1 MVDIHQTFNWH
12 DIHGNQ
18 DYVVGEDGYLK
29 MDASRTPVQCHR
41 QLKEKITN
49 RSGSLE
55 LAMRVVLDEPEYHT
69 LYTLRLY
76 DSADRPAIV
85 CHIRRDGRLLF
96 QGRNELMD
104 SGRVLTFQGN
114 CPFNDRTRR
123 KWYVVESD
131 EHAYTFEAFDF
142 ANQTAVFLL
151 DGRQPVTVPFRNP
164 VRDIAK
170 LELRTG
176 GVGIGRYIRVKHM
189 KQFVGGEQIDRED
202 HPLCWK
208 PVPPPRDGEPDD
220 NVCESRLRPVEN
232 RWLEVIT
239 RYGFVTTT
247 FPVIPKGTLEFDVKS
262 PDVSAEACIL
272 LGECDGSIKCF
283 RKIQTGI
290 LTNRMTIATGHPEP
304 GFNTFDNSV
313 APENDRAYRFRIAWD
328 AETNKQRIWIDDV
341 PQIYL
346 GETEIEIHG
355 LWGRD
360 NRMTRGID
368 TISLHPGLLG
378 TARLT
383 SIQKA
388 EGRTL
393 ENPPE
398 PLRTWWGSFRLR
410 ALV

>member
-18 DYVVGEDGYLK
+18 DYVFGEDGYLK
-29 MDASRTPVQCHR
+29 MDGSNAPVRCYR
-41 QLKEKITN
+41 YLNEKITN
-49 RSGSLE
+49 RAGSLE

-69 LYTLRLY
+69 LYTIRLY
-76 DSADRPAIV
+76 DSADRLAIA

-96 QGRNELMD
+96 QGRNELVD
-104 SGRVLTFQGN
+104 SGAVLTFQGN
-114 CPFNDRTRR
+114 CPFSDHSRR

-131 EHAYTFEAFDF
+131 EHVYKFEGFDF
-142 ANQTAVFLL
+142 ANQTATFLL
-151 DGRQPVTVPFRNP
+151 DGEQPVAVPFQNS
-164 VRDIAK
+164 VREISK
-170 LELRTG
+170 LELQTG
-176 GVGIGRYIRVKHM
+176 GIDIGRFIRVKHV
-189 KQFVGGEQIDRED
+189 KQFAGGEQIDHETY
-202 HPLCWK
+202 PLYWK
-208 PVPPPRDGEPDD
+208 PIPPPRDGEPDD

-232 RWLEVIT
+232 RWLELAT

-247 FPVIPKGTLEFDVKS
+247 FPVIPRGTLEFDVRS

-272 LGECDGSIKCF
+272 LGEYDGSIKCF

-290 LTNRMTIATGHPEP
+290 LTNRMTIATGHPTP

-313 APENDRAYRFRIAWD
+313 VPENDRAYRFKIAWD
-328 AETNKQRIWIDDV
+328 AQTNKQRIWIDDI
-341 PQIYL
+341 PQKYQ

-355 LWGRD
+355 LWGRK
-360 NRMTRGID
+360 NRLTRGID

-393 ENPPE
+393 DNPPD
-398 PLRTWWGSFRLR
+398 PLRTWWGNFRLR
-410 ALV
+410 SLD

>member
-1 MVDIHQTFNWH
+1 MVDIHQSFNWH

-18 DYVVGEDGYLK
+18 DYVFGEDGYMK
-29 MDASRTPVQCHR
+29 MDGSRTPVQCFR
-41 QLKEKITN
+41 QLKERVTG
-49 RSGSLE
+49 RAGSLE

-85 CHIRRDGRLLF
+85 CHIRRDGCLQF
-96 QGRNELMD
+96 QGRHERMD
-104 SGRVLTFQGN
+104 SGSVLTFQGN
-114 CPFNDRTRR
+114 CRFNDRARR

-131 EHAYTFEAFDF
+131 EHVYTFEDFDF
-142 ANQTAVFLL
+142 LKQTAVFLL
-151 DGRQPVTVPFRNP
+151 DGERPVTVPFTNR
-164 VRDIAK
+164 VRDIAR
-170 LELRTG
+170 LELQTG
-176 GVGIGRYIRVKHM
+176 GIGIGRYIRVKHV
-189 KQFVGGEQIDRED
+189 KQFAGGEQIDGED
-202 HPLCWK
+202 HPLYWR
-208 PVPPPRDGEPDD
+208 PIPPPRDGEPDD
-220 NVCESRLRPVEN
+220 NVCESKLRPVQN
-232 RWLEVIT
+232 RWLELTT

-247 FPVIPKGTLEFDVKS
+247 FPVIPRGTLEFDVKT

-272 LGECDGSIKCF
+272 LGEYDGSIKCF

-290 LTNRMTIATGHPEP
+290 LTNRMTVATGHPGP

-313 APENDRAYRFRIAWD
+313 VPENDRAYRFKIAWD
-328 AETNKQRIWIDDV
+328 ARTNKQQIWIDDV
-341 PQIYL
+341 PQRYQ
-346 GETEIEIHG
+346 GETEIEIDG
-355 LWGRD
+355 LWGKE

-393 ENPPE
+393 ENQPD
-398 PLRTWWGSFRLR
+398 PLRTWWGNFRLR
-410 ALV
+410 ALD

>member
-12 DIHGNQ
+12 DIHGNR
-18 DYVVGEDGYLK
+18 DYAVGEDGYLK
-29 MDASRTPVQCHR
+29 MDGSRTPVQCIR
-41 QLKEKITN
+41 ELKEKITD
-49 RSGSLE
+49 RAGSLE

-85 CHIRRDGRLLF
+85 CHIRRDGCLLF
-96 QGRNELMD
+96 QGGKELMD

-131 EHAYTFEAFDF
+131 EHVYTFEGFDF
-142 ANQTAVFLL
+142 SNQTAVFLL
-151 DGRQPVTVPFRNP
+151 DGERPVTVPFNNP

-170 LELRTG
+170 LELQTG
-176 GVGIGRYIRVKHM
+176 GVGIGRRIRVRHVR
-189 KQFVGGEQIDRED
+189 QSVGGNQIDRED
-202 HPLCWK
+202 HPLYWK
-208 PVPPPRDGEPDD
+208 PIPPPRDGEPDD
-220 NVCESRLRPVEN
+220 NVCESRLRPVQN
-232 RWLEVIT
+232 RWLELIT

-247 FPVIPKGTLEFDVKS
+247 FPVIPRGTLEFEVKS

-272 LGECDGSIKCF
+272 LGEYDGSIKCF

-290 LTNRMTIATGHPEP
+290 LTDRMTVATGHPTP
-304 GFNTFDNSV
+304 GFNTFDNSIV
-313 APENDRAYRFRIAWD
+313 PENDRAYRFKIAWD
-328 AETNKQRIWIDDV
+328 AETNKQKIWIDDA
-341 PQIYL
+341 PQRYQ
-346 GETEIEIHG
+346 GETEIEIDG
-355 LWGRD
+355 LWGKE

-378 TARLT
+378 AARLT

-388 EGRTL
+388 EGRKQ
-393 ENPPE
+393 ESPPE
-398 PLRTWWGSFRLR
+398 PLRTWWGNFRLR
-410 ALV
+410 ALG